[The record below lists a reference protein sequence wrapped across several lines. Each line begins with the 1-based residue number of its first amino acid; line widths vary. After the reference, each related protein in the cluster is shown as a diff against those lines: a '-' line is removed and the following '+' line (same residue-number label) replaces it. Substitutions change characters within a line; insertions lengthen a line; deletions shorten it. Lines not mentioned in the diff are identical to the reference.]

1 METKISGFHCLSC
14 HGDGFLSTSKERVL
28 QGTPCSRTLLVC
40 RPPLNT
46 EGNKFK
52 WVKNYELENF
62 GLNKYNSKWVST
74 TGYLGIRFYEIIA
87 QLQKKVT
94 CRDIVAKGNFN
105 KMFNDYLLMWQY
117 KNDIF
122 NNVGIIKYISVSLYR
137 MTLIMRY
144 SMISEDVPS
153 KTL

>member
-1 METKISGFHCLSC
+1 MT
-14 HGDGFLSTSKERVL
+14 R
-28 QGTPCSRTLLVC
+28 
-40 RPPLNT
+40 
-46 EGNKFK
+46 
-52 WVKNYELENF
+52 
-62 GLNKYNSKWVST
+62 
-74 TGYLGIRFYEIIA
+74 
-87 QLQKKVT
+87 
-94 CRDIVAKGNFN
+94 RDIVAKGNFN

-117 KNDIF
+117 KNDMF